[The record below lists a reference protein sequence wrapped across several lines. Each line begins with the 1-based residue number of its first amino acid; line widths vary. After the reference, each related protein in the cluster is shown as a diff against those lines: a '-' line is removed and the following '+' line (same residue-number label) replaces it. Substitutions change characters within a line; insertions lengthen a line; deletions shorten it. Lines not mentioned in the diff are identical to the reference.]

1 MTPCP
6 TCGHYSQKDVV
17 RRHLRVQENPLAV
30 FWHGK
35 LLTNMQP
42 AEIKVIKELAKHGSS
57 IVVPH
62 FLLSMAANRPHS
74 SAGAIKVTICNLRK
88 KLPAG
93 IAIKN
98 HHGEGYE
105 LELEDD
111 Q

>member
-6 TCGHYSQKDVV
+6 TCGHYTQKDVV
-17 RRHLRVQENPLAV
+17 LRHLRVQENPLAV
-30 FWHGK
+30 YWYGK
-35 LLTNMQP
+35 LVGRMQP
-42 AEIKVIKELAKHGSS
+42 AEIKVIRELAKHGEGT
-57 IVVPH
+57 VVPH

-74 SAGAIKVTICNLRK
+74 SVTAIKVTICNLRK